1 MTTIWIGKS
10 TYEYFPEFLVM
21 VFSMSNLKKPASGAS
36 YYYKDLRYQ
45 QFPTNYSDNVPW
57 IIIVS

>member
-1 MTTIWIGKS
+1 
-10 TYEYFPEFLVM
+10 M
-21 VFSMSNLKKPASGAS
+21 VFRMSNLKKNASGAI
-36 YYYKDLRYQ
+36 YYYKDLINQ